1 MLLIPDIVGL
11 MRRRVLGSM
20 AQQLAPS
27 RHEADRS
34 GRDGVELPVRRS
46 GRRAE
51 GIVGLIPMR
60 WRPVVMVA
68 LVTVLMGVALV
79 GVFVGSVWIS
89 PATVFQVIGSELGF
103 FDGGDLD
110 PAQTKVVWDLR
121 VPRVLLGAVVGASL
135 SVAGGAIQVAVRNPL
150 GDPYLLGVMAGASTG
165 AVFVIV
171 VGSAGVGGLGLSAA
185 AFVGAFAATAM
196 TFLFGRSGTRLPAVR
211 VVLAGVAVAYL
222 FSSVTFY
229 LQTLATPN
237 ELRRALFWG
246 LGSLGGATWA
256 DLRIPT
262 VAVVLGS
269 VWLLSQARS
278 LNSLLTGEESATS
291 LGVDVER
298 TQLALLVTASGLSAV
313 VVAVA
318 GGIGFVGLVVPHVAR
333 MLFGSDHRRALPAMV
348 LLGAVFLIL
357 ADVVARTIV
366 RPAELPIGIVTS
378 AVGAPF
384 FLWLLRRVRTGS

>member
-1 MLLIPDIVGL
+1 
-11 MRRRVLGSM
+11 
-20 AQQLAPS
+20 
-27 RHEADRS
+27 
-34 GRDGVELPVRRS
+34 
-46 GRRAE
+46 
-51 GIVGLIPMR
+51 
-60 WRPVVMVA
+60 
-68 LVTVLMGVALV
+68 
-79 GVFVGSVWIS
+79 
-89 PATVFQVIGSELGF
+89 
-103 FDGGDLD
+103 
-110 PAQTKVVWDLR
+110 
-121 VPRVLLGAVVGASL
+121 
-135 SVAGGAIQVAVRNPL
+135 
-150 GDPYLLGVMAGASTG
+150 
-165 AVFVIV
+165 
-171 VGSAGVGGLGLSAA
+171 
-185 AFVGAFAATAM
+185 
-196 TFLFGRSGTRLPAVR
+196 
-211 VVLAGVAVAYL
+211 
-222 FSSVTFY
+222 
-229 LQTLATPN
+229 
-237 ELRRALFWG
+237 
-246 LGSLGGATWA
+246 LGGATWT

-298 TQLALLVTASGLSAV
+298 TQLALLVTAAGLSAV